1 IIISEADRR
10 RADST
15 RTPHIITIVRRQ
27 PHEVRRGSRVE
38 IVNQNTVSDPTC
50 TRIRKNQLV
59 AAGSVNCNVLK
70 GDERIVNRLIRL
82 MRTSVTSGSNVL
94 VFKVSLPA
102 YTRRLK
108 QFNNVRR

>member
-1 IIISEADRR
+1 MISEADRR

-38 IVNQNTVSDPTC
+38 IVNQNTVSDSTC
-50 TRIRKNQLV
+50 TGICKNQLV
-59 AAGSVNCNVLK
+59 AASSVICNVLK
-70 GDERIVNRLIRL
+70 GDKLILNRLIRL
-82 MRTSVTSGSNVL
+82 MRTSVKSGSNFL

-102 YTRRLK
+102 
-108 QFNNVRR
+108 